1 MNKKLLIAFVV
12 LVVALAGG
20 SLALYFLHRS
30 RCSSCENGCE
40 FTMGIIAKQCKCQG
54 CITGTKCD
62 KHGKCMCP
70 PKCAAPSG
78 ECQKDGSCKCQS
90 GYTGTDCTTPMCP
103 PKCAAPSG
111 ECQKD
116 GSCKCQSGYTGTD
129 CTTPPKS
136 SIPKSAQAFIDWAV
150 KKLKKTCPNISADAV
165 ARVMQKA
172 GDYQFGNWLQAAQ
185 SLYKIEQALCKGD

>member
-12 LVVALAGG
+12 LVALTGG
-20 SLALYFLHRS
+20 ASALYFLHRS

-70 PKCAAPSG
+70 PKCASPTG
-78 ECQKDGSCKCQS
+78 ECQKDGSCKCL
-90 GYTGTDCTTPMCP
+90 
-103 PKCAAPSG
+103 
-111 ECQKD
+111 
-116 GSCKCQSGYTGTD
+116 SGYTGTD

-136 SIPKSAQAFIDWAV
+136 NVPTDLQNFIQWAV
-150 KKLKKTCPNISADAV
+150 KQLKKTCPNISRDAV

-172 GDYQFGNWLQAAQ
+172 GDCQFGNWLQAAQ
-185 SLYKIEQALCKGD
+185 SLYKIEQALCKSD

>member
-20 SLALYFLHRS
+20 ALALYFLHRS

-90 GYTGTDCTTPMCP
+90 GYTGTDCTTP
-103 PKCAAPSG
+103 PKAN
-111 ECQKD
+111 
-116 GSCKCQSGYTGTD
+116 
-129 CTTPPKS
+129 
-136 SIPKSAQAFIDWAV
+136 IPKSAQAFIEWAV
-150 KKLKKTCPNISADAV
+150 KQLKKTCPSISVDAV

-172 GDYQFGNWLQAAQ
+172 GDYPFGNWLQAAQ
-185 SLYKIEQALCKGD
+185 SLYKIEQALCKGT

>member
-12 LVVALAGG
+12 LVVALTGG
-20 SLALYFLHRS
+20 ALALYFLRRS

-40 FTMGIIAKQCKCQG
+40 FTMGIVAKQCKCQG
-54 CITGTKCD
+54 CITDTKCD

-78 ECQKDGSCKCQS
+78 ECQKDGSCKCQ
-90 GYTGTDCTTPMCP
+90 
-103 PKCAAPSG
+103 A
-111 ECQKD
+111 
-116 GSCKCQSGYTGTD
+116 GYTGTD

-136 SIPKSAQAFIDWAV
+136 NVPKSNVPKSVKAFVESAV
-150 KKLKKTCPNISADAV
+150 KRLKTKCPNISADAV
-165 ARVMQKA
+165 ARVIQKA
-172 GDYQFGNWLQAAQ
+172 GDYKFGNAIQDAQ

>member
-20 SLALYFLHRS
+20 ALALYFLHRT

-62 KHGKCMCP
+62 KYGKCMCP
-70 PKCAAPSG
+70 PKCTS
-78 ECQKDGSCKCQS
+78 
-90 GYTGTDCTTPMCP
+90 
-103 PKCAAPSG
+103 PSG

-136 SIPKSAQAFIDWAV
+136 NLPKSTQAFIEWVV
-150 KKLKKTCPNISADAV
+150 KQLKKTCPNISADAV

>member
-12 LVVALAGG
+12 LVVVALAGG
-20 SLALYFLHRS
+20 ASALYFLRRS

-70 PKCAAPSG
+70 PKCAS
-78 ECQKDGSCKCQS
+78 
-90 GYTGTDCTTPMCP
+90 
-103 PKCAAPSG
+103 PSG

-136 SIPKSAQAFIDWAV
+136 NVPKSVQTFIDWVV
-150 KKLKKTCPNISADAV
+150 KNLKTKCPNISAEAV
-165 ARVMQKA
+165 ARVIQNA
-172 GDYQFGNWLQAAQ
+172 GGYQFGNWLQDIQ
-185 SLYKIEQALCKGD
+185 SLSKIEKALCKGD

>member
-20 SLALYFLHRS
+20 ALALYFLHRS

-62 KHGKCMCP
+62 KYGKCMCP
-70 PKCAAPSG
+70 SKCAAPSG
-78 ECQKDGSCKCQS
+78 ECQKDGSCKCQV
-90 GYTGTDCTTPMCP
+90 
-103 PKCAAPSG
+103 
-111 ECQKD
+111 
-116 GSCKCQSGYTGTD
+116 GYTGTD

-136 SIPKSAQAFIDWAV
+136 NVPKNVQAFIVWVV
-150 KKLKKTCPNISADAV
+150 KKLKKTCPNISMEAV
-165 ARVMQKA
+165 ANVMQKA
-172 GDYQFGNWLQAAQ
+172 GDYQFGNLIQDTQ
-185 SLYKIEQALCKGD
+185 SLIKIEQALCKGD